1 MNVIIRSE
9 GWLGLRRRFA
19 NLTRNSSA
27 SGAVGQSSVDLA
39 HEAGDR
45 PGVMLIGH
53 PFGVLGVGEN
63 LRATAVALQDAE
75 IPFQIRDVLQ
85 SPELTC
91 TQLLDFSLQDKV
103 TKADPGYSVN
113 LFCLNANEM
122 DMALSYLGPEA
133 FLGRY
138 GIGMWMW
145 ELSDFPEK
153 WRGNFR
159 YVREIWAQ
167 SRFVQEAIAKK
178 SPVPVIW
185 MPQVAE
191 PGPADPSIASALGVP
206 RDSFNF
212 LFFFD
217 FSSYIGRK
225 NPQAV
230 IDAFR
235 RAFADGSEVP
245 VHLIVKMNGV
255 QRHPLAY
262 REFMAA
268 CGGLDERIQFI
279 DKSLSDREIKGL
291 IAGCDAFV
299 SLHRSEGFGRGIA
312 EAMYYGK
319 PTIVTAYSGNMDFT
333 NRTNSCLVDYRLRR
347 LNKGDYPFARRQVWA
362 DPDIA
367 HAADWMYQLH
377 ADADLCAGIGARA
390 AQSIRETHGAAVV
403 GRRMRERLSSLGL
416 IEANAVE
423 N

>member
-1 MNVIIRSE
+1 
-9 GWLGLRRRFA
+9 
-19 NLTRNSSA
+19 
-27 SGAVGQSSVDLA
+27 
-39 HEAGDR
+39 
-45 PGVMLIGH
+45 
-53 PFGVLGVGEN
+53 VLGVGEN
-63 LRATAVALQDAE
+63 LRSTAIALQDAE
-75 IPFQIRDVLQ
+75 IPFHIRDVLQ

-91 TQLLDFSLQDKV
+91 TQLHDFSLQEKV
-103 TKADPGYSVN
+103 TKADAGYSVN

-133 FLGRY
+133 FRDRY

-145 ELSDFPEK
+145 ELSDFPDK
-153 WRGNFR
+153 WCGSFR

-178 SPVPVIW
+178 SPVPVVW
-185 MPQVAE
+185 MPQVTE
-191 PGPADPSIASALGVP
+191 PGPADPDIAYSLGVP
-206 RDSFNF
+206 RDGFNF

-217 FSSYIGRK
+217 FSSYVARK

-230 IDAFR
+230 IEAFK
-235 RAFADGSEVP
+235 RAFEEGRDFP

-255 QRHPLAY
+255 QRHPEAY
-262 REFMAA
+262 LEFMEASR
-268 CGGLDERIQFI
+268 GLDEEILFI
-279 DKSLSDREIKGL
+279 DRSLSDREIKGL

-333 NRTNSCLVDYRLRR
+333 NHSNSCLIDYQLQP
-347 LNKGDYPFARRQVWA
+347 LNEGDYPFARGQVWA
-362 DPDIA
+362 DPDIL
-367 HAADWMYQLH
+367 HAADWMYRLH
-377 ADADLCAGIGARA
+377 ADPELCAGIGARA
-390 AQSIRETHGAAVV
+390 AQSIRSTHGAAVV

-416 IEANAVE
+416 IGANAIT